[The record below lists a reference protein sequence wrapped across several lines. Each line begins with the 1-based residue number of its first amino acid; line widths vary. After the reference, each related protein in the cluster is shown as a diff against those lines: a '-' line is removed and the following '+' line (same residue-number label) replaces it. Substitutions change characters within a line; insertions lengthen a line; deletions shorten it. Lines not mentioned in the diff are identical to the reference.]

1 MNSIHPEK
9 SDRIL
14 SEENRDNLYR
24 TSSVIRF
31 GFIGAFIAFTL
42 FAILNLFNLGNVIV
56 YFGSTAIDPE
66 AVWAFLGAV
75 VGFVTGFIITSF
87 SNKY

>member
-42 FAILNLFNLGNVIV
+42 FLLMCMFWSLFHLKI
-56 YFGSTAIDPE
+56 
-66 AVWAFLGAV
+66 FLM
-75 VGFVTGFIITSF
+75 
-87 SNKY
+87 K